1 MPTKTLDQILNKD
14 PIRLLAWSQSGGGK
28 TTLAA
33 LMAAYEE
40 FRPMYFMDFDL
51 RIASLQAIVPRELW
65 QFIHSDPYRDN
76 KIQGEAFLMAQAA
89 IDQLEAKGYKTVVV
103 DSFSFGMQAIMNRVL
118 AIDGKPSTS
127 IPQLQQY
134 NAQKALAVDFV
145 SRLCAKSFNLVV
157 TCHEDTD
164 KDEVTGRLFKS
175 LDLTGKLAGKMPGY
189 FNEFWH
195 CEVTQ
200 EPGKMPSYVVRTRG
214 DLIYAARTAYKLEAI
229 EPQGKIWGKIVEQ
242 RKALAVG
249 NHGDNLG
256 APGTSTTPKPASQV
270 SPGAGQHQDM
280 GVLPR

>member
-1 MPTKTLDQILNKD
+1 VATQTLDQILNRD
-14 PIRLLAWSQSGGGK
+14 PVRLLLWSASGGGK
-28 TTLAA
+28 TTLAG

-40 FRPMYFMDFDL
+40 FYPLYVMDFDL

-65 QFIHSDPYRDN
+65 PRIASDPYRDN
-76 KIQGEAFLMAQAA
+76 KIQGEAFLMAQAQ
-89 IDQLEAKGYKTVVV
+89 IDQLEAKKFKTVVV
-103 DSFSFGMQAIMNRVL
+103 DSFSFAMQAIMNRVL
-118 AIDGKPSTS
+118 AIDGKPSTA

-134 NAQKALAVDFV
+134 NAQKSLAVDFI
-145 SRLCAKSFNLVV
+145 SRLCAKTFNVVV

-200 EPGKMPSYVVRTRG
+200 EPGKMPSYMVRTRG
-214 DLIYAARTAYKLEAI
+214 DLVYAARTAYKLEAL

-249 NHGDNLG
+249 SHTPNLG
-256 APGTSTTPKPASQV
+256 APGTQTKATPAV
-270 SPGAGQHQDM
+270 PGAGQFQDM